1 MIKRKIAEY
10 RTLPTNEKALEE
22 KRTDLV
28 LEMTNIVEAAKAE
41 TRTLTDE
48 EETRYDEIKKEI
60 SKIDKT
66 LEVIEEQRAFNNIP
80 AKKSASEEGL
90 ELEERAFANYIRG
103 VVETRTTNLAAGDNG
118 AVIPKTIANK
128 IIKKVYDISPIYQL
142 ATRYNVKGDLTIPYY
157 DESSSAITT
166 AYATEFTDLESSS
179 GKFKNIELKG
189 YLAGALTKVSK
200 SLLNNSNF
208 DLISFVITAMAES
221 IARFIEKELLKGT
234 SSKITGLSTVK
245 QKITAASATALTSD
259 ELIDV
264 QEMVPDVY
272 QAGAI
277 WIMNKTTRSA
287 IRKLKDNDGNYL
299 LNKDVS
305 AKWGYTLLGK
315 DVYTSENMDAISSEK
330 TSIYY
335 GDMSGLAVKLS
346 EDINIEVLRE
356 KYATQHA
363 VGVVGWVELDSKIE
377 NEQKISALVMGS

>member
-22 KRTDLV
+22 KRTELLV
-28 LEMTNIVEAAKAE
+28 EMTNIVESAKAE
-41 TRTLTDE
+41 TRTLTDQE
-48 EETRYDEIKKEI
+48 EVRYDEIKKEI

-66 LEVIEEQRAFNNIP
+66 LEVIEEQRAFNKIP
-80 AKKSASEEGL
+80 AKKSATEEAT
-90 ELEERAFANYIRG
+90 ELEERAFANYVRG
-103 VVETRTTNLAAGDNG
+103 VVETRETNLAVGDNG
-118 AVIPKTIANK
+118 AVIPKTIAQK

-157 DESSSAITT
+157 DESSSSITT
-166 AYATEFTDLESSS
+166 AYASEFTDLESSS
-179 GKFKNIELKG
+179 GKFSNIDLKG

-208 DLISFVITAMAES
+208 DLVSFVITAMAES
-221 IARFIEKELLKGT
+221 IARFIEKEFLKGT
-234 SSKITGLSTVK
+234 PSKITGLSTAK
-245 QKITAASATALTSD
+245 QKVTAASATAVTAD

-277 WIMNKTTRSA
+277 WIMNKSTRSA

-315 DVYTSENMDAISSEK
+315 DVYTSENMDAISSSK

-363 VGVVGWVELDSKIE
+363 IGVVGWVELDSKIE
-377 NEQKISALVMGS
+377 NEQKISALVMGA